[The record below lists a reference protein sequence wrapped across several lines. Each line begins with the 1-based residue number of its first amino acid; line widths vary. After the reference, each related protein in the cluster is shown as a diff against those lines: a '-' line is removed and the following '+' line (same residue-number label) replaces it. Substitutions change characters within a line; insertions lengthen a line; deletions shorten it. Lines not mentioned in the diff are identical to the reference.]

1 MPIFFRS
8 CCDSI
13 SLWLMRML
21 IAFFCAALMPFI
33 NASGE
38 SGCTKAHGEGRL
50 SCGEL
55 VIFIKPNF
63 IRITAGAGQLTV
75 RIQPIIAS
83 YLNSLSGQDFGEN
96 WPQQYLTV
104 DLEKKKIS
112 ITQSDLTALEYTPPM
127 GGMYALG
134 SFNIGNQ
141 ETSSPR
147 RLSGDCLFVFER
159 FSTESPKVKTE
170 VPCIRKSDV
179 NYFWNRK
186 HNKSKEV
193 RVEQTGD
200 YVHINCSQGIKYI
213 VKWDSEGNP
222 LKWTRFWNYLRNIF
236 NFDKSSWR
244 KKVAQMWAKRICL
257 LIRSDWIKGKGISYY
272 L

>member
-1 MPIFFRS
+1 MPNFSRS

-13 SLWLMRML
+13 FLWLMIMV
-21 IAFFCAALMPFI
+21 IALLCASLMPFI

-38 SGCTKAHGEGRL
+38 SGCTKDLDKKHL
-50 SCGEL
+50 SCGNL
-55 VIFIKPNF
+55 VIFIEPNF
-63 IRITAGAGQLTV
+63 IQITADARQLTV
-75 RIQPIIAS
+75 WIQPIITS
-83 YLNSLSGQDFGEN
+83 YLKSLWGQDFGKN
-96 WPQQYLTV
+96 WPQKYLTV
-104 DLEKKKIS
+104 DLEKQKIS

-141 ETSSPR
+141 KTSS
-147 RLSGDCLFVFER
+147 LSSFSGDCLFVFER

-193 RVEQTGD
+193 RVEQKGD

-213 VKWDSEGNP
+213 VKVDSEGNP